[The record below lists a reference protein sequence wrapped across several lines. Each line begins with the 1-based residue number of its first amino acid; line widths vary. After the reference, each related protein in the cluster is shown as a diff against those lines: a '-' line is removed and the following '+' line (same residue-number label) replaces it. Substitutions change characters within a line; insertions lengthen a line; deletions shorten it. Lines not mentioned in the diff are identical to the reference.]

1 MNQVNEE
8 HTQKLSLKIFGMN
21 CASCASSIEQGV
33 SEIPGVKKS
42 NVNYAVET
50 GSFTLVPGTE
60 SVDSLKQKIEEK
72 IVELGFS
79 SEVPSSTGSSAN
91 DAEESQR
98 EKEEKIK
105 NNFIK
110 FVVSISLAL
119 CIFTLAMWPLKGWP
133 NFKVNAILQLVLC
146 IPVYAW
152 TGQKFQVSLLNF
164 IKTGKSNMNTLIGLG
179 TSAAFFYSLFITIFT
194 EASLSMGLT
203 QKVYF
208 EAVGFIISFV
218 YLGQYFEE
226 KAKMKTTAALNSL
239 LKLGSKKARLLVD
252 GETKEVEVSDVEKGN
267 TLRVKPGEKFPVDG
281 KIVKG
286 QSSVDE
292 SMLSGEPIP
301 VDKEVGDKIYAGT
314 INGDQVIDYKAT
326 KVGADTFLAQIIQF
340 VEEAQGAKPDIQKYA
355 DKISSYFTPAVIVL
369 AVITFAAWFFSG
381 VEPVWGNSI
390 SNFIAVLVIACPC
403 ALGLA
408 TPTAVVVATGK
419 ASLKG
424 VLISGGDILEKAV
437 DVNTIIFDKTGT
449 ITEGKPTVSEVIFK
463 EGVIEE
469 DIIKDIAS
477 IEQFS
482 EHPLSKAITAYAK
495 ESGVT
500 LEEPDEFEVVKG
512 KGIVASINNR
522 SYLLGNNKLL
532 EENNVGLNEDLAAKK
547 VGSFVYV
554 VQEGSHIGTLVIGDK
569 IKSSSQAAIEGFHAK
584 GIETWMITGD
594 NETVAAH
601 VAKELGIDHFFAGAL
616 PIEKAQKLEEL
627 QKQGKKVAMVGDGI
641 NDAPAL
647 AKADLSIAMGT
658 GTDVAINAS
667 DVTLVKGDLLKAVEF
682 FKLSKETMTVIKQNL
697 FLSLIYNSLLIPVAG
712 GILVLFGG
720 PLMPPVLAS
729 VAMALSSISVVSNS
743 LRIRG

>member
-1 MNQVNEE
+1 MTPDM
-8 HTQKLSLKIFGMN
+8 TQETTKLSLKIGGMS
-21 CASCASSIEQGV
+21 CASCANSIERGV

-42 NVNYAVET
+42 HVNYAIEM
-50 GSFTLVPGTE
+50 GTFE
-60 SVDSLKQKIEEK
+60 LNSSQDLEKKVKEK
-72 IVELGFS
+72 IKELGFT
-79 SEVPSSTGSSAN
+79 SEPTQAAG
-91 DAEESQR
+91 
-98 EKEEKIK
+98 EKDPEKQEQEKQQKIK

-110 FVVSISLAL
+110 FVVSLSLAL
-119 CIFTLAMWPLKGWP
+119 GIFALAMWPLMGWP
-133 NFKVNAILQLVLC
+133 SFKVNAILQMILC

-152 TGQKFQVSLLNF
+152 TGKKFQVSLLSF
-164 IKTGKSNMNTLIGLG
+164 MKTGKSNMNTLIGLG
-179 TSAAFFYSLFITIFT
+179 TSAAFFYSTFIALFTDISIN
-194 EASLSMGLT
+194 LGLT

-239 LKLGSKKARLLVD
+239 LKLGSKKARLLID
-252 GETKEVEVSDVEKGN
+252 GETKEIEVSQVEVGDL
-267 TLRVKPGEKFPVDG
+267 LRVKPGEKFPVDG
-281 KIVKG
+281 KVIKG

-292 SMLSGEPIP
+292 SMLSGEPLP
-301 VDKEVGDKIYAGT
+301 VEKIVGDQIFAGT
-314 INGDQVIDYKAT
+314 INGEQVIDYQAT
-326 KVGADTFLAQIIQF
+326 KVGAQTFLAQIIQF
-340 VEEAQGAKPDIQKYA
+340 VEDAQGSKPDIQKYA
-355 DKISSYFTPAVIVL
+355 DKISSYFTPSVIMISI
-369 AVITFAAWFFSG
+369 ITFLAWFFSG
-381 VEPVWGNSI
+381 VEPIWGNAI

-437 DVNTIIFDKTGT
+437 VVDTIIFDKTGT

-463 EGVIEE
+463 EGVNEGEIL
-469 DIIKDIAS
+469 KDMGS

-482 EHPLSKAITAYAK
+482 EHPLSRAITSYAQEK
-495 ESGVT
+495 KLSLG
-500 LEEPDEFEVVKG
+500 EPEEFEVVKG
-512 KGIVASINNR
+512 KGIVANIEDKA
-522 SYLLGNNKLL
+522 YLLGNEKLL
-532 EENNVGLNEDLAAKK
+532 SENNITLDQDLAPNK

-554 VQEGSHIGTLVIGDK
+554 AQEGAHIATLVVGDK
-569 IKSSSQAAIEGFHAK
+569 IKPTSLAAIKGFHEK

-594 NETVAAH
+594 NETVAKA
-601 VAKELGIDHFFAGAL
+601 VASELCIDNFMAGAL

-627 QKQGKKVAMVGDGI
+627 QKKGKKVAMVGDGI

-647 AKADLSIAMGT
+647 AKANLSIAMGT

-682 FKLSKETMTVIKQNL
+682 FKLSQETMTIIKQNL
-697 FLSLIYNSLLIPVAG
+697 FLSLVYNSLLIPVAAG
-712 GILVLFGG
+712 VLVLFGG
-720 PLMPPVLAS
+720 PMMPPVLAS

-743 LRIRG
+743 LRIKG